1 MKLIPLYLFLELSLL
16 SSCVLVRAGQGSS
29 VETPD
34 FTVQATGTPP
44 ILLPT
49 PLPAP
54 TTNPVTCDPT
64 AEDFC
69 IVDGNFVFQ
78 NPLGPDSASAIARS
92 YAYGSTNEG
101 RRDPH
106 HGVDIESEEGSP
118 IFASAAGVVIFAGPD
133 RERAF
138 ASWKNYY
145 GNVVVVRHED
155 GLYTLY
161 GHLSQIYVSEGG
173 RVNGGDLIAA
183 VGHTGVALGSHLHFE
198 VRSGGDGQDYYSTE
212 NPELWLALQDGMGA
226 LSITLGMNKGHK
238 VQRNLVIWRYFPDT
252 NTPQEIY
259 YASTYPKG
267 FEQNKED
274 CVLSNLPPGR
284 YRIAFTDS
292 MGLHER
298 VVNVEAGKLTQL
310 VFDVN

>member
-1 MKLIPLYLFLELSLL
+1 MNRRLNLLLFLLLTACAPAQSVVALPEAAATQFVIAPEPTATSILPLPTATLIPY
-16 SSCVLVRAGQGSS
+16 
-29 VETPD
+29 
-34 FTVQATGTPP
+34 
-44 ILLPT
+44 
-49 PLPAP
+49 
-54 TTNPVTCDPT
+54 DPT

-69 IVDGNFVFQ
+69 IVDGNFIFQ

-106 HGVDIESEEGSP
+106 HGVDIESEEGAP
-118 IFASAAGVVIFAGPD
+118 VYASAAGVVIFAGPD
-133 RERAF
+133 RERQF
-138 ASWKNYY
+138 APWKNYY
-145 GNVVVVRHED
+145 GNVVVVRHGD

-226 LSITLGMNKGHK
+226 LSITLGTNKGHK